1 MPKAHLIPRDKFFIH
16 AMKAD
21 SSKLYIGLLVVTD
34 WNDSPVAAA
43 L

>member
-1 MPKAHLIPRDKFFIH
+1 MPKAHIIPRDKFIIH
-16 AMKAD
+16 AMMAD